1 MKRVRAIHIIVSIMM
16 VIASP
21 IIESYG
27 QNSYEERRAITGSQA
42 GEHAGNPGRV
52 ERSHLTTAVNFSTGD
67 KPNGSTAQFA
77 DLSAVAKGGILFVYW
92 STTAEKNNKGFE
104 IGISADRFNFTT
116 IGTMDSKAEE
126 GNSNQTLSYEFTA
139 DMAGV
144 AMATSGLVIALLT
157 LGTLAT
163 GMPGKRRWIWA
174 GIIVSGLSMGVAGC
188 QKKNKEP
195 IPSNVNA
202 YIRLTQI
209 DVNGSKT
216 YSKIVKV
223 VNN

>member
-1 MKRVRAIHIIVSIMM
+1 MKRVRTIHIIVSIMM
-16 VIASP
+16 LIVSP
-21 IIESYG
+21 VIESYG
-27 QNSYEERRAITGSQA
+27 QDFHEEPGATAGLHA
-42 GEHAGNPGRV
+42 GEHGGNPGNI
-52 ERSHLTTAVNFSTGD
+52 ERRHLTAAANFSAGD

-77 DLSAVAKGGILFVYW
+77 NLSAVARGGILFVYW
-92 STTAEKNNKGFE
+92 STTTEKNNKGFE
-104 IGISADRFNFTT
+104 IGISADRLNFTT

-126 GNSNQTLSYEFTA
+126 GNSNQALSYEFTA

-144 AMATSGLVIALLT
+144 AMATSGIVIALLT

-163 GMPGKRRWIWA
+163 EIPGKKRWIWA
-174 GIIVSGLSMGVAGC
+174 GIIAGGLSIGIAGC

-195 IPSNVNA
+195 ISGNINA
-202 YIRLTQI
+202 YIRIAQI
-209 DVNGSKT
+209 DINGSRS